1 MAPLRIFLPYLWR
14 AFWRDVRSP
23 HSWQGANLVLAIL
36 FAQLAAF
43 RIWSVVSTGA
53 TRLSQDLPGGVRI
66 VTLGLGQMLLIWS
79 LLPIVTAMSSLRRGI
94 FPPAKLRHLPVSI
107 STLGGVAAAGSFIHP
122 AYWIVL
128 AASVFS
134 LLPISLAFGPVGVL
148 SSLLFLLDLVLWAW
162 WIGITTASRA
172 SSRAQLRA
180 SAILS
185 ATAPLF
191 VFALLAR
198 GFRHEVELGE
208 RAASFLGW
216 TPAGWT
222 AAAWGR
228 QDPLAPI
235 ALLAFF
241 ALALTKLGA
250 SEIKRSLGA
259 PDASISR
266 GGSRGRGLRAS
277 ATLRRMVGRRA
288 ASLFAK
294 EWSYLV
300 RNIDSQLGF
309 GLSIGAALL
318 FARLDQPYLWIPM
331 LALPLL
337 VSTQAASWNN
347 PFGLDR
353 RGVDRYRLLPVRGR
367 EVLAAKNGA
376 AAALLLLQT
385 LPLVI
390 ATVWRGHPLAA
401 IALGFAAVAYLGFGL
416 AIGNVIGLRWPAAR
430 EFYHWDNLSQS
441 GGPIAVLGY
450 LAFTG
455 ALILTV
461 AATASSGEGS
471 IALGFSAWA
480 VGATILYGA
489 LGPGSGRRFETSAA
503 EMRARLER

>member
-1 MAPLRIFLPYLWR
+1 M
-14 AFWRDVRSP
+14 
-23 HSWQGANLVLAIL
+23 LAIL

-53 TRLSQDLPGGVRI
+53 TRLVQDQVGGVRI

-122 AYWIVL
+122 AYWIVF

-162 WIGITTASRA
+162 WIGITSAARA
-172 SSRAQLRA
+172 SSRMQLRA
-180 SAILS
+180 SALLS
-185 ATAPLF
+185 AIAPLF
-191 VFALLAR
+191 VFALLVR
-198 GFRHEVELGE
+198 GFRQEVALSE
-208 RAASFLGW
+208 RAASFLSW

-228 QDPLAPI
+228 QDPLAPL
-235 ALLAFF
+235 ALLAF
-241 ALALTKLGA
+241 LALVLSRLGA
-250 SEIKRSLGA
+250 RELKRSLGT
-259 PDASISR
+259 PDASHSR
-266 GGSRGRGLRAS
+266 TGARGRGLS
-277 ATLRRMVGRRA
+277 APPALGRVFGRRF

-294 EWSYLV
+294 EWSYLA

-331 LALPLL
+331 LTLPLP
-337 VSTQAASWNN
+337 VATQAASWNN

-353 RGVDRYRLLPVRGR
+353 RGIDRYRLLPLRGQD
-367 EVLAAKNGA
+367 VLAAKNAASGA
-376 AAALLLLQT
+376 MLLLQT
-385 LPLVI
+385 LPLAL
-390 ATVWRGHPLAA
+390 ATAWRGHPLAA
-401 IALGFAAVAYLGFGL
+401 IALGLGAVAYLAFGL
-416 AIGNVIGLRWPAAR
+416 ALGNTIGIRWPAAR
-430 EFYHWDNLSQS
+430 EFDHWDNLSQS
-441 GGPIAVLGY
+441 GGPIALLVY
-450 LAFTG
+450 FAFTG

-461 AATASSGEGS
+461 AATASWGEGS
-471 IALGFSAWA
+471 IALGLLGWA
-480 VGATILYGA
+480 ILGTILYVTLRA
-489 LGPGSGRRFETSAA
+489 GSGRRFDASAA